1 MTIANNNGTHL
12 IPFVCAFI
20 LGVER
25 AFRGTELFAQV
36 LKVIP
41 NTSLHFGIDA
51 KDERDFLSSRVSQF
65 KSFLNHGRK
74 LTLGEVACF
83 IGHHEIYREFL
94 NTPSQW
100 CLVLE
105 DDAVI
110 RDLPTDLIHELIQ
123 VDSPIIVNLFSENYY
138 TQKNLAKTIYTND
151 RKTLTFT
158 KFLKPGTMCI
168 GYLINRNAAEIA
180 LSRMTGRKVTSTS
193 DWPMR
198 WKYKVEFY
206 QSCTTMID
214 SDELTSLIEDSG
226 ERVIKVPSVLRL
238 VVRIF
243 RLSGIPSLLAGIS
256 NENAIDHYRDL
267 VIFPIRLRF
276 NSIWN
281 HYEKVLPDYRKA
293 VFLK

>member
-1 MTIANNNGTHL
+1 MTITKDDETQPVPL
-12 IPFVCAFI
+12 VCAFI

-25 AFRGTELFAQV
+25 AFRGTELFGQV
-36 LKVIP
+36 LKLIP
-41 NTSLHFGIDA
+41 NTFVHFGIDA
-51 KDERDFLSSRVSQF
+51 KAERDFLRSRVSQF
-65 KSFLNHGRK
+65 KCFLNHGRK

-83 IGHHEIYREFL
+83 IGHHEIYRKFL

-110 RDLPTDLIHELIQ
+110 RDLPTDLIHDLIQ
-123 VDSPIIVNLFSENYY
+123 VDRPIIVNLFSENYY
-138 TQKNLAKTIYTND
+138 TQKNLTKIIYTND

-180 LSRMTGRKVTSTS
+180 LSRMKGRKITSTT

-198 WKYKVEFY
+198 WKYQVEFY
-206 QSCTTMID
+206 QTRTIMID
-214 SDELTSLIEDSG
+214 SAELTSLIG
-226 ERVIKVPSVLRL
+226 ESERRVINVPSVLRL

-243 RLSGIPSLLAGIS
+243 RLCGIPSLLAGVS
-256 NENAIDHYRDL
+256 NENVIDHYKDL
-267 VIFPIRLRF
+267 VIFPIRQRF
-276 NSIWN
+276 DSMRK
-281 HYEKVLPDYRKA
+281 HYKNFLPDYRKA